1 MKIKQLFFNLFK
13 KLSCLVSG
21 KGLAKLPF
29 ATKIYQFIYKKL
41 KPNGI
46 IEIITAENHKMFVDS
61 RDTGMAPYFIMHG
74 DFIPDESEVLKK
86 ILKPGMIFID
96 VGANIGYF
104 SLIAAKLVGGQSNGK
119 GMVFAFEPDE
129 NNFSLLQ
136 KNINAN
142 GYKNIIAIKKAVSD
156 KVSTAK
162 FYLEKENLCAH
173 SLTPKTNC
181 DFTEVETISL
191 DEYFKDKKIDP
202 VRGPSLKTTTLVKQ
216 KDFASNGVDVVKID
230 VEGMEPAVLR
240 GMENLIKANE
250 SMAIITEYYPKAISN
265 AGYSPNDYLE
275 SLKKSGFRLVN
286 FGNQNGKLVNILCLK
301 NFEY

>member
-1 MKIKQLFFNLFK
+1 MKIKQLFFNIFK
-13 KLSCLVSG
+13 KLSRLVSG

-29 ATKIYQFIYKKL
+29 ATNIYQY
-41 KPNGI
+41 GI
-46 IEIITAENHKMFVDS
+46 VEIITAEKHKMFVES

-86 ILKPGMIFID
+86 IIKPGMVFID

-104 SLIAAKLVGGQSNGK
+104 SLIAAKLIGDSGE
-119 GMVFAFEPDE
+119 VFAFEPDK

-136 KNINAN
+136 KNINVN
-142 GYKNIIAIKKAVSD
+142 GYKNITAIKKAVSD
-156 KVSTAK
+156 KVGTAK

-173 SLTPKTNC
+173 SLTPKINC
-181 DFTEVETISL
+181 DFIEIEMISL

-202 VRGPSLKTTTLVKQ
+202 VRGHSFKTTTLVKQ

-230 VEGMEPAVLR
+230 VEGMEPAVLS
-240 GMENLIKANE
+240 GMEKLIKANE
-250 SMAIITEYYPKAISN
+250 SMAIITEYYPKAILN
-265 AGYSPNDYLE
+265 AGYSPKDYLE
-275 SLKKSGFRLVN
+275 SLKKKGFRLVN

-301 NFEY
+301 NFRY